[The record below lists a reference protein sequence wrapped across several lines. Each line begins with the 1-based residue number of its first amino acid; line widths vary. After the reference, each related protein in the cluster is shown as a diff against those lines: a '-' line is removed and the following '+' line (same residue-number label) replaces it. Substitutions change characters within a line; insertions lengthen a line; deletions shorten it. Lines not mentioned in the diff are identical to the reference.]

1 MTSLSAVP
9 SNQDVFT
16 IGPSTLVVDGLR
28 ISLLSLEDGKER
40 IADVASGLAKAI
52 TAGFLGKE
60 DVTVNLM
67 QEKLYSSLCPEPEL
81 LIVLGGLHLRLR
93 GFPPWHIRLSE
104 IYHDSSLGLLGP
116 PRLRYT
122 AFQRAMNA
130 YAGSEQR
137 QGR

>member
-67 QEKLYSSLCPEPEL
+67 QEKLYCMFGHL
-81 LIVLGGLHLRLR
+81 LAFRTWPDLLYIFSWFGS
-93 GFPPWHIRLSE
+93 FALS
-104 IYHDSSLGLLGP
+104 G
-116 PRLRYT
+116 
-122 AFQRAMNA
+122 A
-130 YAGSEQR
+130 
-137 QGR
+137 